1 MATIAPTHGL
11 WTRCAPAWTRA
22 GSCGGFLQL
31 ITVGEIGKKR
41 EVVEYLRQPH
51 PERTTDQRVQ
61 DLMHMAAF
69 NAAGG

>member
-1 MATIAPTHGL
+1 MAYSIKPERAPWHCSYL
-11 WTRCAPAWTRA
+11 R
-22 GSCGGFLQL
+22 L